1 MDDDDIRHLFD
12 YQVEVEKLEY
22 RLGVV
27 TKLVDK
33 LQAQVK
39 SEGIDIDDMNK
50 VMSKYTETDPNK
62 TSLKGGHDS
71 CGCND

>member
-12 YQVEVEKLEY
+12 YQVEAEKLEY

-39 SEGIDIDDMNK
+39 SEGIDTDDLNK
-50 VMSKYTETDPNK
+50 VMAKYTETDPNK
-62 TSLKGGHDS
+62 TTLKGGK
-71 CGCND
+71 CGCSD